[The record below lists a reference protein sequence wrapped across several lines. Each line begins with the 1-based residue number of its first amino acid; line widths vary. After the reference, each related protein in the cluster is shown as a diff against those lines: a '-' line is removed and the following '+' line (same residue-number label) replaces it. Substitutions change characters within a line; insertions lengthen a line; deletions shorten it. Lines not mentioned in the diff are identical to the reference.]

1 MSKQAH
7 SKNIKLQYFFF
18 LLTLISMKKI
28 NYTLRR
34 KLLIFKFQGDVSI
47 LRVNGLK
54 LFILPNSDLSG

>member
-1 MSKQAH
+1 
-7 SKNIKLQYFFF
+7 
-18 LLTLISMKKI
+18 MKKN

-47 LRVNGLK
+47 LSVNGLK